1 MWPGIKFWGSRTCF
15 YNLFCQISPLRIN
28 FRISSN
34 CQIFFWLFTCNFF
47 KISFCRK
54 TLTFSSSSISRFISN
69 KFFALFWWKSIWCPA
84 TLSGKTYQMKR
95 RPRISRNCIPT
106 VESHKCGQ
114 NYILEQIVLKP
125 DLSLTKSQ
133 NLSLCKYKIFKT
145 TSVRERSYPMGLWWT
160 N

>member
-1 MWPGIKFWGSRTCF
+1 MMELWSTVLRAVWPGIKFCGSRTCF

-84 TLSGKTYQMKR
+84 TLSGKTYQMMR
-95 RPRISRNCIPT
+95 RPKIRRNSIST
-106 VESHKCGQ
+106 VESHKCGP
-114 NYILEQIVLKP
+114 NYILDQIVIKA
-125 DLSLTKSQ
+125 DLYFNKSQ
-133 NLSLCKYKIFKT
+133 NFSLRKHKIFKIS
-145 TSVRERSYPMGLWWT
+145 SV
-160 N
+160 